1 MKQLLQLS
9 LVFIGLS
16 AAISCK
22 KDPTTSSTNNNN
34 NNTTTA
40 CNGKSLCF
48 KMDGA
53 EVSKDAKLKEIN
65 VNNVVRNRVYWEDA
79 ATGSNIEIDVYGT
92 TTGSYSVSA
101 NPTTGQ
107 AGFQYYLKDASGTK
121 NIQGSAGTIDVTAL
135 ANGTM
140 TGKFTVT
147 ASDGSKTYQITDGN
161 FVNVAK

>member
-1 MKQLLQLS
+1 MKQLLNLT
-9 LVFIGLS
+9 LI
-16 AAISCK
+16 AALLAVASCK
-22 KDPTTSSTNNNN
+22 KNNSTTPTN

-65 VNNVVRNRVYWEDA
+65 TNNVIRNRVYWEDA

-92 TTGSYSVSA
+92 APGNYAIAS

-107 AGFQYYLKDASGTK
+107 AGFQYYLKETSGTK
-121 NIQGSAGTIDVTAL
+121 NIQGTSGNIEVTAL

-161 FVNVAK
+161 IVNVIK

>member
-9 LVFIGLS
+9 LVFIAL
-16 AAISCK
+16 AFAVSCK
-22 KDPTTSSTNNNN
+22 KDATNPSTNNNN

-48 KMDGA
+48 KMDGTD
-53 EVSKDAKLKEIN
+53 VSKDAKLKEIN

-92 TTGSYSVSA
+92 APGSYAISA
-101 NPTTGQ
+101 NPTTGG
-107 AGFQYYLKDASGTK
+107 AGFQYLLKDNSGAK
-121 NIQGSAGTIDVTAL
+121 NIQGSSGTIEVTAL

-147 ASDGSKTYQITDGN
+147 ASDGSATYQITDGN